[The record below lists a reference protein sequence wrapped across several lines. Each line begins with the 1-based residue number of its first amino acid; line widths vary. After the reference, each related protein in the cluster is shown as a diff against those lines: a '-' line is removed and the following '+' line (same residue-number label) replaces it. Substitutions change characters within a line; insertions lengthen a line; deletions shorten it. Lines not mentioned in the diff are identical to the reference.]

1 MYAIAKNRAGALQ
14 RVAPGLLVAITI
26 AAAARF
32 MSEHYGAPA
41 MLFALLIG
49 IAFHFLHEDKKC
61 GPGIEFASTTI
72 LKIGVALLGVRVT
85 FDQIASLGF
94 GPVALVVGLI
104 VLTILSGVLLARLF
118 SKPPEFGL
126 LMGGAVAICGASAA
140 LALASV
146 LPKSDRMRRDT
157 LFTVV
162 AVTALSTIAM
172 IVYPIFFK
180 TVGFDYT
187 ETGVLIG
194 ATIHDVAQV
203 VGAGF
208 AVSDETGEVAT
219 YVKLLRVA
227 CLPVVV
233 LAYALMMRGRAA
245 ANGAGDGD
253 GKGAN
258 VALPWFAVA
267 FVVILCLN
275 SFGFIPSLAAQ
286 GLDWI
291 SRWFLIA
298 AIAALGVKTSLKS
311 MADLGPSHIGLA
323 VAVTLVLFAGATL
336 SLVLF

>member
-14 RVAPGLLVAITI
+14 RVAPGLLVAVTI

-61 GPGIEFASTTI
+61 GPGIEFASTTV

-94 GPVALVVGLI
+94 VPVALVVGLI
-104 VLTILSGVLLARLF
+104 ILTILAGVLLARLF

-146 LPKSDRMRRDT
+146 LPKSDRMHRDT

-245 ANGAGDGD
+245 ADGA
-253 GKGAN
+253 GAN

-336 SLVLF
+336 SLLLF

>member
-1 MYAIAKNRAGALQ
+1 MNAIAKDKLGSLKLI
-14 RVAPGLLVAITI
+14 APGLLVVGTI

-49 IAFHFLHEDKKC
+49 IAFHFLYEDKKC
-61 GPGIEFASTTI
+61 NPGVEFASTT
-72 LKIGVALLGVRVT
+72 LLRIGVALLGVRVT
-85 FDQIASLGF
+85 FTQIASLGF
-94 GPVALVVGLI
+94 GPVALVLGLI
-104 VLTILSGVLLARLF
+104 ILTILAGVLLAKLF
-118 SKPPEFGL
+118 SKSTEFGL

-140 LALASV
+140 LALSSV
-146 LPKSDRMRRDT
+146 LPKSDKMRRDT

-172 IVYPIFFK
+172 IAYPIFFNAI
-180 TVGFDYT
+180 GFDDVH
-187 ETGVLIG
+187 TGILIG

-208 AVSDETGEVAT
+208 AVSEEAGEVAT
-219 YVKLLRVA
+219 YVKLMRVA

-233 LAYALMMRGRAA
+233 LIYALMMRGRVEGQA
-245 ANGAGDGD
+245 
-253 GKGAN
+253 K
-258 VALPWFAVA
+258 VVLPWFAVA
-267 FVVILCLN
+267 FVVILCAN
-275 SFGFIPSLAAQ
+275 SFGLIHPVVAQ
-286 GLDWI
+286 SLDWI

-323 VAVTLVLFAGATL
+323 VAVTLVLFAAATVAL
-336 SLVLF
+336 LIW

>member
-1 MYAIAKNRAGALQ
+1 MNAIAKTRTAALNAALQ
-14 RVAPGLLVAITI
+14 RIAPGLLVAGTV

-49 IAFHFLHEDKKC
+49 IAFHFLHEDRKC
-61 GPGIEFASTTI
+61 GPGIDFASTTI
-72 LKIGVALLGVRVT
+72 LKLGVALLGARVT
-85 FDQIASLGF
+85 FAQIASLGY
-94 GPVALVVGLI
+94 GPVVLVISLI
-104 VLTILSGVLLARLF
+104 ILTIFASVVLARLF
-118 SKPPEFGL
+118 SKPVEFGL
-126 LMGGAVAICGASAA
+126 LLGGAVAICGASAA

-146 LPKSDRMRRDT
+146 LPTSDRMRRDT

-162 AVTALSTIAM
+162 AVTALSTVAM
-172 IVYPIFFK
+172 IAYPIFFNAI
-180 TVGFDYT
+180 GFDDA

-233 LAYALMMRGRAA
+233 LAYALLMRGRAD
-245 ANGAGDGD
+245 GAGGR
-253 GKGAN
+253 AR
-258 VALPWFAVA
+258 VAPPWFAVA
-267 FVVILCLN
+267 FVVILCVN
-275 SFGFIPSLAAQ
+275 SAGLIPAVAAQ
-286 GLDWI
+286 GLDWV

-311 MADLGPSHIGLA
+311 MADLGASHIGLA
-323 VAVTLVLFAGATL
+323 VAVTVVLFAGATV
-336 SLVLF
+336 SLMLF